1 MAAEEILNLSR
12 DRRLN
17 LDTQVKSA
25 KLMSVD
31 SNFEVRRLGAFLLL
45 HLGENAVGCLTSFT
59 STVIEAMAGEKM
71 NEIRLIQRNAVKG
84 LFT

>member
-1 MAAEEILNLSR
+1 MSR
-12 DRRLN
+12 ERRLS
-17 LDTQVKSA
+17 LDTQMKSA

-31 SNFEVRRLGAFLLL
+31 SNFEVRRLGAHLLH

-71 NEIRLIQRNAVKG
+71 NEIRIIQRQAVKG
-84 LFT
+84 LFVIFS